1 MRLDGRLVNSQS
13 ILSGSALEPVFSN
26 ALKAHIQR
34 NIAEA
39 RRIARAS
46 GLSNEEI
53 HAARKSIKRA
63 RSTLRLMRGGIPGES
78 FEQLRV
84 ALRSFAHSFTSVR
97 DATVM
102 HDRLLELVEENRQL
116 STSGVFSVAERLEI
130 KQQQALEQMSAP
142 SARDEIERVAGAL
155 QDRLECV
162 RVDTDDWELLA
173 CGLKRIYRVGRR
185 RFRALK
191 KGADDDS
198 VHRCRKAAKDLMYSL
213 QSLTPMA
220 VGQINRTVRQLHRL
234 TDDLGEDHDLALLD
248 STLRDIGDRQQSKLR
263 KAIKRRRAKLQR
275 RARHAGRRL
284 YERKPRRYLRHLGLR
299 RNAWM
304 VVHERLMRERPAPEG
319 AAA

>member
-1 MRLDGRLVNSQS
+1 MNSQS
-13 ILSGSALEPVFSN
+13 ILRTCALEPLLSN

-84 ALRSFAHSFTSVR
+84 ALRSFTHSFTSVR

-102 HDRLLELVEENRQL
+102 HDRLLELVQGNTQL
-116 STSGVFSVAERLEI
+116 STPGVSSVVKMLEL
-130 KQQQALEQMSAP
+130 KQQQALEEMSAP
-142 SARDEIERVAGAL
+142 SARREVERLADAL
-155 QDRLECV
+155 QHRLECV
-162 RVDTDDWELLA
+162 RFDQDDWELLA

-191 KGADDDS
+191 KGSDDDS

-213 QSLTPMA
+213 QSLTPIA
-220 VGQINRTVRQLHRL
+220 VGKISRTVRQLHRL

-263 KAIKRRRAKLQR
+263 KAIKHRRAKLQR

-284 YERKPRRYLRHLGLR
+284 YERKARRYLRHLGLR
-299 RNAWM
+299 RKEWIA
-304 VVHERLMRERPAPEG
+304 VHERLMRERLAHEG

>member
-1 MRLDGRLVNSQS
+1 MNSQS
-13 ILSGSALEPVFSN
+13 ILSGSSLEPVFSN
-26 ALKAHIQR
+26 GLKVHIQR

-39 RRIARAS
+39 RRIARESA
-46 GLSNEEI
+46 LSNGEI

-84 ALRSFAHSFTSVR
+84 ALRSFAHSFTLVR
-97 DATVM
+97 DATAM
-102 HDRLLELVEENRQL
+102 HDRLLELVEGNTQL
-116 STSGVFSVAERLEI
+116 STSGVSSVVKMLEL

-142 SARDEIERVAGAL
+142 SARDEVERLAGAL
-155 QDRLECV
+155 QRRLECV
-162 RVDTDDWELLA
+162 RVDRDDWELLA

-213 QSLTPMA
+213 QSLTPIA
-220 VGQINRTVRQLHRL
+220 VGKISRTVRQLHRL

-263 KAIKRRRAKLQR
+263 KAIKHRRAKLQR

-299 RNAWM
+299 RKEWIA
-304 VVHERLMRERPAPEG
+304 VHERLMRERLAPKDE
-319 AAA
+319 AA